1 MAYNTNVYDPDA
13 LVDGAAIIFIVSA
26 SITNIPDEIFEGLI
40 EDPQKLKAML
50 TMYSHVMIK
59 GLIEMGFDHDDVRD
73 RAEEIIQNEEGTIE
87 ENDQEFDEELHRQ
100 ARAILGDNFKIT
112 TDDDIT
118 IITNDDTE
126 H

>member
-26 SITNIPDEIFEGLI
+26 SITNIPDEVFEGLM
-40 EDPQKLKAML
+40 EDPEKLKAML

-73 RAEEIIQNEEGTIE
+73 RAEEMIENEQGTIE

-100 ARAILGDNFKIT
+100 AKAILGDDFLN
-112 TDDDIT
+112 
-118 IITNDDTE
+118 NDTE
-126 H
+126 D

>member
-26 SITNIPDEIFEGLI
+26 SLTNIPDEDFEGLI
-40 EDPQKLKAML
+40 KDPEKLKAML

-73 RAEEIIQNEEGTIE
+73 RAEEMIQNEQGTIE

-100 ARAILGDNFKIT
+100 AKAILGDNFKIT

-118 IITNDDTE
+118 IITDDDTE

>member
-26 SITNIPDEIFEGLI
+26 SITNIPDEVFEGLM
-40 EDPQKLKAML
+40 EDPEKLKAML

-73 RAEEIIQNEEGTIE
+73 RAEEMIEAEQGTIE

-100 ARAILGDNFKIT
+100 AKAILGDNFKIT

-118 IITNDDTE
+118 IITDDDTE